1 MNNVTRRRA
10 LIYGTAVLLCCC
22 AALLACA
29 QDSAKSPPAGKKV
42 SAEIAFTCLWWS
54 ESQMEGLNPNSPPPK
69 NTEVK
74 LTKWEYSDPVGV
86 PHPDVIDVLVT
97 LKNPTNEALSNLEVE
112 VGVQWQVG
120 PSRKQSAAAWS
131 ERSVQSEQHGIE
143 LQAGGEKT
151 VRVTIDLKK
160 KMDELEKQRKW
171 PFALRASAEIRVAG
185 APSVLSQTHADL
197 PIKPGD

>member
-1 MNNVTRRRA
+1 
-10 LIYGTAVLLCCC
+10 
-22 AALLACA
+22 
-29 QDSAKSPPAGKKV
+29 
-42 SAEIAFTCLWWS
+42 
-54 ESQMEGLNPNSPPPK
+54 MEGLNPNSPPPK

-86 PHPDVIDVLVT
+86 PYPEVIDVLVVLVVLVT

-131 ERSVQSEQHGIE
+131 ERSVQSEPHGIE

-151 VRVTIDLKK
+151 VRVTIDLNK

-171 PFALRASAEIRVAG
+171 PFALRPSAEIRVAG